1 MEVGKNQRMVVVYIE
16 LVVFVLCFEKEVFSY
31 GNWVIVD
38 ILSCYEG
45 EMS

>member
-1 MEVGKNQRMVVVYIE
+1 MEAGKNQRMAAAHTE
-16 LVVFVLCFEKEVFSY
+16 LAASALCFEKEVFSY
-31 GNWVIVD
+31 GNWVTVD